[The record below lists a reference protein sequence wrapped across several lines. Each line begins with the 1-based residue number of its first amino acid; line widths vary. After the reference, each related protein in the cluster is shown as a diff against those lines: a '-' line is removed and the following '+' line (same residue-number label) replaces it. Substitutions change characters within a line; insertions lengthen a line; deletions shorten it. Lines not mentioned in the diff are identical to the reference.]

1 MIAATIGGPNIM
13 DSKIPLTISLM
24 KSHIVCYKVQSK
36 RNLSTDNQIYQE
48 MESIIHKSSN
58 LL

>member
-13 DSKIPLTISLM
+13 DSKIPLTVSLM
-24 KSHIVCYKVQSK
+24 KSQIVCYKVQSK

-48 MESIIHKSSN
+48 MEIIINKSSN